1 MALEASLE
9 VEVFHLEKYPSFIN
23 TCVDTYHRKQT
34 TRNFIMLLMLLF
46 INTNFITLIAT
57 TNSRER
63 EQVQEYH
70 TTIMEDNN
78 LLEADEIAYYK
89 KRDSFIHSFMHVRF
103 IHSS

>member
-1 MALEASLE
+1 
-9 VEVFHLEKYPSFIN
+9 
-23 TCVDTYHRKQT
+23 
-34 TRNFIMLLMLLF
+34 MLLMLLF

-78 LLEADEIAYYK
+78 LLEADEIANYK
-89 KRDSFIHSFMHVRF
+89 KRDSFIHSYTYDSF
-103 IHSS
+103 IRVDFEQRKPPHIQTLYNFY